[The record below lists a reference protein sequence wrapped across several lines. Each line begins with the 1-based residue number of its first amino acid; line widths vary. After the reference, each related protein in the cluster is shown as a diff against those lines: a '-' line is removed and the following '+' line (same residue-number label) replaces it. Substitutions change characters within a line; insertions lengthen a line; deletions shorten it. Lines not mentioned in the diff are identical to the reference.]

1 MSFCGKRAIVAMKH
15 VGMNVAADGFV
26 NSAMTGANG
35 GLLVVAADDPSMHS
49 SQNEQDSRFYARFA
63 MVPCLEPSTQQ
74 EAYDMAA
81 YGFELSEK
89 LRIPVLVRTLQAL
102 SASPYIHEITVVT
115 RRDKLL
121 EVGSLC
127 RGACLPKVTQVI
139 VGGDSRLE
147 SVYKGI
153 HQLSDKVKLI
163 AVHDAARCLVPRA
176 VIDAAVLTAARCNA
190 AVPAVAVKDTV
201 KTFDGEFITST
212 PDRETL
218 RAVQTP
224 QVFRAELLRAAL
236 QKAMEEGW
244 EVTDDSSAVE
254 RLGATV
260 PLTPGDER
268 NIKITTPIDLAV
280 AEAILRED
288 AP

>member
-1 MSFCGKRAIVAMKH
+1 M
-15 VGMNVAADGFV
+15 
-26 NSAMTGANG
+26 
-35 GLLVVAADDPSMHS
+35 
-49 SQNEQDSRFYARFA
+49 
-63 MVPCLEPSTQQ
+63 
-74 EAYDMAA
+74 
-81 YGFELSEK
+81 
-89 LRIPVLVRTLQAL
+89 
-102 SASPYIHEITVVT
+102 
-115 RRDKLL
+115 
-121 EVGSLC
+121 
-127 RGACLPKVTQVI
+127 TQVI